1 MTIRKNFLFEED
13 VVKHLKDIA
22 KKTNMTQTQVIK
34 DLIEEKYTQFTVS
47 DRLEA
52 FKSIVEMPASSLVG
66 KTVQSIKYEMVI

>member
-22 KKTNMTQTQVIK
+22 KKVDMTQTQVIK
-34 DLIEEKYTQFTVS
+34 DLIEEKYTKITVS

-52 FKSIVEMPASSLVG
+52 FKSIVVMPTGSLVG
-66 KTVQSIKYEMVI
+66 KSIQSIKSEMVT

>member
-52 FKSIVEMPASSLVG
+52 FKSIVEMPAGSLVG
-66 KTVQSIKYEMVI
+66 KTVQSIKSDMAI